1 MLLKS
6 LIFCVYNLILNTSFY
21 LFIFIALT
29 SFLFLFI
36 DLRRKFLFFIL
47 LIICYS
53 IWGFMLDLDGIM
65 LVFLTAEFTIFLL
78 FLMTYLQLYGN
89 FSFMTQKINYL
100 LLIICFLPLFFYSP
114 LFSFYFY
121 NSFYKSLFHVVSSD
135 FYILYYFLF
144 EKLPLLVILITLIIS
159 FFSLFFIILYFNLK
173 IAKLNLTKSTK
184 NLYFLR
190 KQQLLKQTNFSSKLY
205 TFQK

>member
-21 LFIFIALT
+21 LFIFIVLT

-173 IAKLNLTKSTK
+173 IAKLNSTKSTK

>member
-21 LFIFIALT
+21 LFIFIVLT
-29 SFLFLFI
+29 SFIFLFI

-89 FSFMTQKINYL
+89 FSFMAQKINYL